1 MWKVT
6 NENTRPYLIEFRNY
20 VIEPLLLSI
29 SNHITYKT
37 FSDFNEYISETFPK
51 NQNEL
56 LSYVVNKKHQGF
68 KIIDLVADVNHS
80 TIANQL
86 SLYSKQTKQL
96 DNLDFNITEES
107 VDVELSKLFRV
118 FFYELFFNDEFI
130 WKKIKDENFSRKD
143 FHEKFKKENSLSIC
157 PYCDIDTIISDG
169 NIVIEHFLPKSKFP
183 FLSMHPNNLISCCQ
197 SCNGPYGKKTDYS
210 IPIANPYTQQ
220 IGDFVSFDI
229 DKYNHKVKLNA
240 IASIEIDNYLDLMQL
255 KQRYGK
261 DEIFEQIDLKSKVIF
276 KQWRRLESLGFNI
289 ETHSLIMEDLNFR
302 KESLTFAM
310 KSICKEKV
318 LYDNYKKMNK
328 E

>member
-6 NENTRPYLIEFRNY
+6 NKNTRPYLIEFRNY
-20 VIEPLLLSI
+20 IIEPLLLVI
-29 SNHITYKT
+29 SNHITYTT
-37 FSDFNEYISETFPK
+37 FIDFNEYISGNFPK
-51 NQNEL
+51 KQYEL
-56 LSYVVNKKHQGF
+56 LSYVVNKIHHGV
-68 KIIDLVADVNHS
+68 KIFDLVADVNPS

-96 DNLDFNITEES
+96 DNLDFNLTEED
-107 VDVELSKLFRV
+107 VDIVLSKLFRN

-130 WKKIKDENFSRKD
+130 WKKITDDCFSRKD
-143 FHEKFKKENSLSIC
+143 FHEKFKKENSLSVC

-197 SCNGPYGKKTDYS
+197 GCNGSYGKKTDYA
-210 IPIANPYTQQ
+210 IPIANPYTHQ
-220 IGDFVSFDI
+220 IGDLVSFDI
-229 DKYNHKVKLNA
+229 DKYNHKIKLNA
-240 IASIEIDNYLDLMQL
+240 IASIEVDNYLDLMQL

-261 DEIFEQIDLKSKVIF
+261 DEIFEQIDLKFKVIF

-289 ETHSLIMEDLNFR
+289 EAHSLIIEYLNFR

-318 LYDNYKKMNK
+318 LYDNYKNINK
-328 E
+328 Q